1 MFSRKIQSLCIA
13 LFWLCAAVPQMAFA
27 EYPEHPVTV
36 YHPFEPTPYDA
47 LSKVYNAEMSKI
59 LGVPFVF
66 EYGMMG
72 KAAKATLNGKPDG
85 YTVYFAAM
93 GPMVLKPNMVGP
105 SASPKDFRAVGRATL
120 LPILFVANKNAPF
133 KTFEE
138 FKAYAK
144 AHPGKARIGIT
155 NAPSSL
161 QIGMTHLIKD
171 LAKLDV
177 QLVEQ
182 PDGPVRGTIDCLIGD
197 TDALISHPPD
207 IMRYIRRG
215 DFVPLA
221 TFAPERLAMLPD
233 VPTLRELGYDFS
245 QTSWRVLVVNKDTPD
260 AIVEKLAKASE
271 RALNSPAMKKSA
283 EENYEILAWLP
294 PSEADAFLQ
303 SEFDFYRDLSM
314 SMGLH
319 LGPFGF
325 VRRLTTANGIHKKQG
340 HMLAGACA
348 CLPVSERAAS
358 ILSRR
363 LCRSP
368 QRTGGPMTGC
378 GTERYADW
386 FFDLDGTLVD
396 SAPDILRL
404 LGGVLREEGLAV
416 PELDKG
422 RIGPLLEDIIRGLC
436 PDLSPADLERI
447 VRIYRARYRACPF
460 DESPAF
466 PGIPPLFERL

>member
-1 MFSRKIQSLCIA
+1 M
-13 LFWLCAAVPQMAFA
+13 
-27 EYPEHPVTV
+27 
-36 YHPFEPTPYDA
+36 
-47 LSKVYNAEMSKI
+47 
-59 LGVPFVF
+59 
-66 EYGMMG
+66 
-72 KAAKATLNGKPDG
+72 
-85 YTVYFAAM
+85 
-93 GPMVLKPNMVGP
+93 
-105 SASPKDFRAVGRATL
+105 GRATL

-207 IMRYIRRG
+207 I
-215 DFVPLA
+215 
-221 TFAPERLAMLPD
+221 
-233 VPTLRELGYDFS
+233 
-245 QTSWRVLVVNKDTPD
+245 NKDTPD

-319 LGPFGF
+319 YTQRP
-325 VRRLTTANGIHKKQG
+325 KK
-340 HMLAGACA
+340 
-348 CLPVSERAAS
+348 
-358 ILSRR
+358 
-363 LCRSP
+363 
-368 QRTGGPMTGC
+368 
-378 GTERYADW
+378 
-386 FFDLDGTLVD
+386 
-396 SAPDILRL
+396 
-404 LGGVLREEGLAV
+404 
-416 PELDKG
+416 
-422 RIGPLLEDIIRGLC
+422 
-436 PDLSPADLERI
+436 
-447 VRIYRARYRACPF
+447 
-460 DESPAF
+460 
-466 PGIPPLFERL
+466 

>member
-1 MFSRKIQSLCIA
+1 MFSRKILSLCIA

-283 EENYEILAWLP
+283 EENYEILLGGLLARPMPSSSPSLIFIGICPCPWGCTIPNGPRSNRLSSIHKSLSVYGGEAFLSKTKQGRTADNRRRV
-294 PSEADAFLQ
+294 PSEA
-303 SEFDFYRDLSM
+303 SVS
-314 SMGLH
+314 
-319 LGPFGF
+319 
-325 VRRLTTANGIHKKQG
+325 
-340 HMLAGACA
+340 GAA
-348 CLPVSERAAS
+348 
-358 ILSRR
+358 
-363 LCRSP
+363 
-368 QRTGGPMTGC
+368 T
-378 GTERYADW
+378 
-386 FFDLDGTLVD
+386 
-396 SAPDILRL
+396 
-404 LGGVLREEGLAV
+404 
-416 PELDKG
+416 
-422 RIGPLLEDIIRGLC
+422 
-436 PDLSPADLERI
+436 
-447 VRIYRARYRACPF
+447 
-460 DESPAF
+460 
-466 PGIPPLFERL
+466 